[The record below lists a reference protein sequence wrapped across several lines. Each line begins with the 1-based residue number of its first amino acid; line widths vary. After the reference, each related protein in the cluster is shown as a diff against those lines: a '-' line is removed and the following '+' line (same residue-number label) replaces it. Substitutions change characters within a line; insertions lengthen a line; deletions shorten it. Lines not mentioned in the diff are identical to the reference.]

1 MNGLQFRNAEFLHF
15 RRQHPLFTESNDG
28 GVDGGVVGVVVD
40 VVDVVD
46 VVVFKDKTKMNIYIR
61 TTLKV

>member
-28 GVDGGVVGVVVD
+28 GVDGGVVGVVVI
-40 VVDVVD
+40 VVD